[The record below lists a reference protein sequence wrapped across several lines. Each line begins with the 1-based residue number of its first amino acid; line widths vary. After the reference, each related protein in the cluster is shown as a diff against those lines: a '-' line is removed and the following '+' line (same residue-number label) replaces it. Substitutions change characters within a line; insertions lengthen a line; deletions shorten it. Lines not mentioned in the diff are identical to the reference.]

1 MRLESEQTET
11 IYILLR
17 NVYDDVNRNEEGIS
31 RERKE

>member
-17 NVYDDVNRNEEGIS
+17 NEYDDVNRNEEGIS

>member
-1 MRLESEQTET
+1 MRLESEQIET

-17 NVYDDVNRNEEGIS
+17 NEYDDVNRNEEGIS